1 MDGQVRMS
9 EGSIALAEVIGVLIF
24 LLARPLIAAFTDE
37 KDAIAFGVQ
46 KSHTCAMFYC
56 LLAASHCIS
65 AVLRG
70 AGKAKVPMGTMLVC
84 WCIIRVA
91 FLEITVPLTNSI
103 SVVNWVYPLTWLL
116 STVFL
121 TFYYLKVDWLHA
133 MEKQG

>member
-1 MDGQVRMS
+1 MS
-9 EGSIALAEVIGVLIF
+9 EGTIALAEVIGVLIF

-46 KSHTCAMFYC
+46 KSHTCAMFYG

-103 SVVNWVYPLTWLL
+103 FAVNRVYPLTWLL
-116 STVFL
+116 STIFL
-121 TFYYLKVDWLHA
+121 AFCYLKVDWLHA